1 MLRPARVLCV
11 ARRRHMRRAELTCDL
26 PPALEMPGTIA
37 RTNMSTLWGSITWTS
52 FRTFVR
58 MFRCSYEYWIRSVLS
73 GACETKTELRV
84 FSSDYLVTTYFAP
97 ANSLCAALERCRNLG
112 GHQSWCQ
119 GRWAHLAVSW
129 NICQWMASCQQKSRS
144 HQARRSTW
152 QHRTVQSSRGS
163 ASAGLRPLHPGRFA
177 SQSRGEQLKICR
189 WKEWEWHDHAWTS
202 ILDGNFQIL
211 HDITSIWLYLHVWNI
226 GQKAWTRTWGPLLKC
241 AAEDC

>member
-84 FSSDYLVTTYFAP
+84 CSSDYLFRSCKLVVCCSF
-97 ANSLCAALERCRNLG
+97 LRCRNLG

-119 GRWAHLAVSW
+119 ERWAHLAVSW
-129 NICQWMASCQQKSRS
+129 NICQWMASRQQKSRS
-144 HQARRSTW
+144 HQARCSTW

-163 ASAGLRPLHPGRFA
+163 ASAGLRPLHPGCFA

-189 WKEWEWHDHAWTS
+189 WKE
-202 ILDGNFQIL
+202 
-211 HDITSIWLYLHVWNI
+211 
-226 GQKAWTRTWGPLLKC
+226 
-241 AAEDC
+241 